1 MSDCASAYTEL
12 RDKVVESAEEH
23 LSQERLKCFISTFQP
38 VINSKRR
45 SSYINNFND
54 LITVLEKRGYVGEAN
69 VEPFGKIVNL
79 LPDAPIFQ
87 EIYNYQCYMASNR
100 LGGPYVSHVS
110 TAPPLSSQ
118 NNSAGSRTS
127 RSSGAVSSSSSVLPE
142 AALDC
147 VCRDIGTHWK
157 DLARNL
163 SMREGDIDEI
173 EEKYPGK
180 LKERAYECMRRFIK
194 DTDPYKVQQKL
205 LYALDRCGRRDVKEE
220 VEEIL
225 NRRPY

>member
-100 LGGPYVSHVS
+100 LGGPYVSHGKIIS
-110 TAPPLSSQ
+110 THYGVHSKRISKQLSKHIRFQ
-118 NNSAGSRTS
+118 AFP
-127 RSSGAVSSSSSVLPE
+127 AVYMMIVTWVFIPCIVLE
-142 AALDC
+142 HFTFHKASELD
-147 VCRDIGTHWK
+147 
-157 DLARNL
+157 
-163 SMREGDIDEI
+163 
-173 EEKYPGK
+173 
-180 LKERAYECMRRFIK
+180 
-194 DTDPYKVQQKL
+194 
-205 LYALDRCGRRDVKEE
+205 
-220 VEEIL
+220 
-225 NRRPY
+225 